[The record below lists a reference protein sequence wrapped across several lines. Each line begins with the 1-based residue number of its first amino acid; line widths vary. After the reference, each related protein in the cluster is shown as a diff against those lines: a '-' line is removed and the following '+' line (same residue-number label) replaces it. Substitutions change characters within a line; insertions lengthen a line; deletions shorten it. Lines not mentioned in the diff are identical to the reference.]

1 MKTAASYIKKKYD
14 CYKDYSEKQIRDV
27 CHMWCEVIK
36 EAQNDVKKE
45 YEEKLSK
52 LNMNDYITI
61 YPNENGFRKIKALI
75 ANRYLLSNEEAEEW
89 VKKRT
94 TKENGYK
101 DQMWVIISDLHDMF
115 FNGQNFMETS
125 HFSFL

>member
-14 CYKDYSEKQIRDV
+14 CYKDYSEQSIRDV
-27 CHMWCEVIK
+27 CHIWCEVIE

-61 YPNENGFRKIKALI
+61 YPNENGFRKIKVLI
-75 ANRYLLSNEEAEEW
+75 GNRYLLSNEEAEEW

-101 DQMWVIISDLHDMF
+101 ASLH
-115 FNGQNFMETS
+115 NHAGQ
-125 HFSFL
+125 

>member
-1 MKTAASYIKKKYD
+1 MSSKLEIAMNEA
-14 CYKDYSEKQIRDV
+14 YKQAGENAYFGTGFKMGAEY
-27 CHMWCEVIK
+27 M
-36 EAQNDVKKE
+36 KKE

-75 ANRYLLSNEEAEEW
+75 VNRYLLSSEEAEEW

-94 TKENGYK
+94 TKDNGYK

>member
-14 CYKDYSEKQIRDV
+14 CYKDYSKKQIRDV
-27 CHMWCEVIK
+27 CHIWCEVIE